1 MERVGLSLSEYS
13 YEQKLDLL
21 EALWDDLV
29 RNDTEF
35 RSPDWH
41 EEILK
46 DRAEALSTD
55 KIKVSDWENAKKR
68 IRRNVSCG

>member
-1 MERVGLSLSEYS
+1 MERVNLPLSEYS

-29 RNDTEF
+29 RDNTEF
-35 RSPDWH
+35 RSPEWH
-41 EEILK
+41 EKILK
-46 DRAEALSTD
+46 DRAEALSAG
-55 KIKVSDWENAKKR
+55 KVKVSDWEDAKKR